1 MGRIA
6 GGIFDELFFR
16 EDPGTRGRP
25 RGEVMNL
32 LQEGALQGGASA
44 DSIHLIAGEAPATAA
59 ALMAAGPGELVV
71 VTPTDVDGTWQQVC
85 SFEKVNSATSARGH
99 LVAAE

>member
-6 GGIFDELFFR
+6 AGIFDELIFR

-32 LQEGALQGGASA
+32 LKKGALESGPLRASI
-44 DSIHLIAGEAPATAA
+44 IHLIAGERR
-59 ALMAAGPGELVV
+59 LDGRGAG
-71 VTPTDVDGTWQQVC
+71 DGRGR
-85 SFEKVNSATSARGH
+85 ATSS
-99 LVAAE
+99 